1 MTMTRQTDT
10 GESLLIHS
18 VHNTGRKNIKAVLVP
33 KENYDDALEEFSTFH
48 QKLLSGVNPA
58 FHRKVFVGTLE
69 AGMTSGHRD
78 TIHSCNS
85 SHYANELLQI
95 HNPQDAE
102 EEPPEYQKRFRP
114 ATISYAAAAC
124 ALDQLNQHT
133 TSNVSFTLSSQQPG
147 TNSSPPSQTT
157 LVSSLTNDDLDK
169 LYGRLKHHSTAPEEG
184 GLSSDELE
192 KMVQD
197 SNSAIQQVHDEMKA
211 SVAELSSQVNTIG
224 TQVSKQ
230 NAVVLGLQKTLEATT
245 SDLKQNVD
253 IKFHDLPKQI
263 QDLRSMVIEALPSL
277 ALQAAAQPGGQTLT

>member
-1 MTMTRQTDT
+1 VLYLENLQDVRNVIGTEGQVLLRGFMTMTRKTDT
-10 GESLLIHS
+10 GKLLLIHS
-18 VHNTGRKNIKAVLVP
+18 VHNTGRKNIKAVLVF
-33 KENYDDALEEFSTFH
+33 KENYDDALEEFATLH

-58 FHRKVFVGTLE
+58 FHQKVFVGTLE

-95 HNPQDAE
+95 YNPQDAE
-102 EEPPEYQKRFRP
+102 EEPSESQKRFCP
-114 ATISYAAAAC
+114 ATISYAAAAR

-133 TSNVSFTLSSQQPG
+133 ASNVSSTLSSQQPG
-147 TNSSPPSQTT
+147 TNSSQPSQTT

-169 LYGRLKHHSTAPEEG
+169 LYERLKHNSTAPEEG

-197 SNSAIQQVHDEMKA
+197 SNSAIQQVRDEMKA

-224 TQVSKQ
+224 
-230 NAVVLGLQKTLEATT
+230 
-245 SDLKQNVD
+245 D
-253 IKFHDLPKQI
+253 
-263 QDLRSMVIEALPSL
+263 
-277 ALQAAAQPGGQTLT
+277 PG